1 MAKQTIVTCDAC
13 GATGPDVLPFKVEV
27 KGGDT
32 WKGDICADCQI
43 KLREQFPGV
52 APSAGQRKKEH
63 IFDNIVDLDK

>member
-1 MAKQTIVTCDAC
+1 MAKQTIVPCDAC
-13 GATGPDVLPFKVEV
+13 GSTGPDVLPFKVEV

-43 KLREQFPGV
+43 KMREQFPGV